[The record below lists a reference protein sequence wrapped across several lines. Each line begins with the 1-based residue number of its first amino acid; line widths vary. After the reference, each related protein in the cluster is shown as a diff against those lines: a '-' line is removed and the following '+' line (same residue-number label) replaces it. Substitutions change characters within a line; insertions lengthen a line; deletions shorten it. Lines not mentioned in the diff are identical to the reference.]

1 MAHPHSRSSAF
12 CRARF
17 GLVVASVLI
26 ASLAATPAAAAGFRI
41 DNPKDGAVINDVAGN
56 LSVDTEFEQT
66 DLVPR
71 MRFRALLDGKPV
83 TPSSYVPIF
92 RLRDIPP
99 GWHELEVQ
107 IVDPDDKVIETSD
120 PVKFEMRRNA
130 GPGE

>member
-1 MAHPHSRSSAF
+1 MPHQQNPRSAF
-12 CRARF
+12 CRACF
-17 GLVVASVLI
+17 GLVIASVLVG
-26 ASLAATPAAAAGFRI
+26 SLAAPPAVAAGFRI
-41 DNPKDGAVINDVAGN
+41 DTPKDGAVVNDVAGN
-56 LSVDTEFEQT
+56 LLVETDLEQT
-66 DLVPR
+66 NLAPR

-107 IVDPDDKVIETSD
+107 IVDPDGNVIDTSD
-120 PVKFEMRRNA
+120 PVTFEMRRNA